1 MAGTFS
7 KIIFIFLI
15 VWIISEVMI
24 YKSIKNG
31 KNDESIWLVM
41 NILLPIVGC
50 IVYKLT
56 HKKINE
62 Q

>member
-1 MAGTFS
+1 
-7 KIIFIFLI
+7 
-15 VWIISEVMI
+15 MI

-62 Q
+62 QQKINIDIVSLKLTSYSRRF

>member
-7 KIIFIFLI
+7 IVVFIFLV

-24 YKSIKNG
+24 YKSIKNR

-50 IVYKLT
+50 IVY
-56 HKKINE
+56 N
-62 Q
+62 